1 MCMDKEYGVPKWLV
15 YQDLLELDPQD
26 EWRKLV
32 IEDCEEEDL
41 EEDLDYVLHCCL
53 EEVNRR

>member
-41 EEDLDYVLHCCL
+41 EEDLDYVLRCCL